1 MPYRVLLPVL
11 MCCIAAGPATKPLFP
26 GVTTRPGTQPA
37 SAPARVR
44 DGLLGGSVR
53 FLVPSQWRL
62 FDRKED
68 QTQVF
73 YHPSPEV
80 GTVSVMVTPQGSVIR
95 GNDPA
100 TRQRVDRR
108 RRRGDAGL
116 RRLSPGRHR
125 RDHRADAGLCHRH
138 GAGDAERDCR
148 GDGAGAAHGGV
159 RLVIDRLPPDCRRQP
174 GRLPAR
180 GVVQPHRRADGSI
193 EKYSIGFFNFSCIA
207 SGCYIPKT
215 SVDEGEHAEHAA
227 DSQDDIVDN
236 CLSQIIKVVTYGEGI
251 IENNLNLDRGIT
263 PASRRVT
270 SDWRG

>member
-100 TRQRVDRR
+100 TRDRIAQTLLGLINKDLATRSVQVDRDAAEHRRIHDFTKPPGNFEDAAVVPRHADSNLRTEPARTNSQRRGHDRTIPSISAEIIPDQREVILMERQRLKDLPGR
-108 RRRGDAGL
+108 RRPSL
-116 RRLSPGRHR
+116 RVMS
-125 RDHRADAGLCHRH
+125 
-138 GAGDAERDCR
+138 
-148 GDGAGAAHGGV
+148 
-159 RLVIDRLPPDCRRQP
+159 
-174 GRLPAR
+174 
-180 GVVQPHRRADGSI
+180 
-193 EKYSIGFFNFSCIA
+193 
-207 SGCYIPKT
+207 T
-215 SVDEGEHAEHAA
+215 
-227 DSQDDIVDN
+227 
-236 CLSQIIKVVTYGEGI
+236 
-251 IENNLNLDRGIT
+251 
-263 PASRRVT
+263 
-270 SDWRG
+270 